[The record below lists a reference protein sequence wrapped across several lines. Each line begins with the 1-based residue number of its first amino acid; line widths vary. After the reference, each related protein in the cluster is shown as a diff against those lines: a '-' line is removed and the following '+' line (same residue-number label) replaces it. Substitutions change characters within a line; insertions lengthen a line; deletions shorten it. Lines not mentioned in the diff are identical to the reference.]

1 MRSPQPAASGIPKS
15 RKPPLARIIVG
26 ILVPPVAILAA
37 IHSPPI
43 GEVAAHRPGLLAMAI
58 LAVALAL
65 YFPGLRRLLLVV
77 FATAASFIALVG
89 TYRSFMNGPPAPL
102 RAVTPLYQA
111 AWALLLALAAAAA
124 TVEIVR
130 PGTVL
135 AKRLLFAAAAVF
147 LVGHGI
153 VGIITMPNVL
163 SATALLTGIACF
175 IAVFLADRLTV
186 PPPSPTPPDVPSA
199 EALAAERRKRLRA
212 REWYD
217 TASAR

>member
-1 MRSPQPAASGIPKS
+1 MKASAGTTSGSSRS

-26 ILVPPVAILAA
+26 ILVPPAAILAA

-65 YFPGLRRLLLVV
+65 YFPHLRRLLLVV
-77 FATAASFIALVG
+77 FATAASFIALIG
-89 TYRSFMNGPPAPL
+89 TYRSFMSGPPAPL
-102 RAVTPLYQA
+102 RAITPLYQA
-111 AWALLLALAAAAA
+111 GWALLLALAAAAA

-135 AKRLLFAAAAVF
+135 AKRLLFAAAAIF

-153 VGIITMPNVL
+153 VGIITMPNLL

-175 IAVFLADRLTV
+175 IAVFLAHRLTV
-186 PPPSPTPPDVPSA
+186 PPPSPAPLDIPSA
-199 EALAAERRKRLRA
+199 EALAAERRKRLRT
-212 REWYD
+212 REWHD
-217 TASAR
+217 PASAR